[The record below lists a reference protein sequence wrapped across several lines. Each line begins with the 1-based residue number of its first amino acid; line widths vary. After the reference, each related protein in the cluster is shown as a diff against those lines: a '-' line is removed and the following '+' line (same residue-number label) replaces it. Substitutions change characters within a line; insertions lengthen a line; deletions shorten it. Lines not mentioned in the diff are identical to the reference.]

1 MKNFLKT
8 LATSTILAL
17 TTLGGITFFFAL
29 SVVTTRS
36 FLELFG
42 HMFVVSKGNMRLV
55 VFGVLAFIIIYC
67 LIVITIRQH
76 KELKKRKW

>member
-1 MKNFLKT
+1 MKFFLKT
-8 LATSTILAL
+8 LATSTFFAFVI
-17 TTLGGITFFFAL
+17 LGGITFFFAL

-36 FLELFG
+36 ILTLFG
-42 HMFVVSKGNMRLV
+42 HIFVISKGNMRLV

-67 LIVITIRQH
+67 LIVIVIRQH